1 MLREIVHVARVAS
14 RLVNQTPQRRK
25 PMKNLTIAQLTAR
38 YIRLGYPVY
47 EAKAKAIREITYGL

>member
-1 MLREIVHVARVAS
+1 
-14 RLVNQTPQRRK
+14 
-25 PMKNLTIAQLTAR
+25 MKNLTLAQLTAR